1 MRLNYWDLNEVYI
14 LITVVIIVIF
24 IGSIYF
30 LFVEFNIEISRQLN
44 DCTNPIAIYFDTDIR
59 NRCLTKHL
67 SKNSDVVKLKNIDKQ
82 FKSESD
88 TIKEN
93 INKLSQRNDITELNY
108 NNLEKT
114 LSTKEAPE
122 LLVAK
127 QNFMDLSGVVSTIKT
142 QYQEN
147 KTNLENLVNEYDR
160 SFNTNIDL
168 IFGIGNS
175 LVNKL
180 LSNIYTKKWETK
192 RRQIVDQY
200 NKIKTYLEKYKKKG
214 VLRDLTNDEIFG
226 KK

>member
-1 MRLNYWDLNEVYI
+1 MQLNYWDLNEVYI

-30 LFVEFNIEISRQLN
+30 LFVEFNIEISRELN

-108 NNLEKT
+108 NNLEKN
-114 LSTKEAPE
+114 LSTKEAPV

-147 KTNLENLVNEYDR
+147 KTNLENLVDEYDR
-160 SFNTNIDL
+160 SFNTNIEL

-180 LSNIYTKKWETK
+180 LSNIYTKKWQTK
-192 RRQIVDQY
+192 RRQIVDKY